1 MVVLGVMGAGLRRWE
16 VLDNISIRFYWM
28 GWWGRWGGVEEGA
41 VRFCDSIARMNGV
54 RHRIWVGRYLVLL
67 FMMPWQG
74 GCRW

>member
-41 VRFCDSIARMNGV
+41 VKSAI
-54 RHRIWVGRYLVLL
+54 LL
-67 FMMPWQG
+67 HG
-74 GCRW
+74 